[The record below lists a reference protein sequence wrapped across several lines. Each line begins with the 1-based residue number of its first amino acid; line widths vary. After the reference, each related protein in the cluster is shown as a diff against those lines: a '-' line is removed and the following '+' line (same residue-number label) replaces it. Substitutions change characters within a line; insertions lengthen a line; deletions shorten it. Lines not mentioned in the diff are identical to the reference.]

1 MADSRTTEI
10 VGKNTRR
17 VAVRKH
23 PADRPA
29 HRPEHRP
36 AQRPVHRPEHRT
48 AHRPAN
54 SPVQSPEHRP
64 AHHSAHHSGRHSAHH
79 SARRSTIFDYI
90 NVAIMVV
97 MCFFVLYPIWYI
109 LVNSLNEG
117 QDAVRGGIYW
127 WPRII
132 TLDNYRVVFYN
143 KDILNAFIISIAK
156 TVIGALTSV
165 FFTAAVAYSLSKQE
179 LLGRKLYLMIGT
191 ITLFFSGGLIPNF
204 LLIKSIG
211 LYNNF
216 WVYIIPSLFS
226 FYPVIIF
233 LAYYRQ
239 LPDGLEEAAK
249 IDGANELYIFWKI
262 ILPLSMPIIATFL
275 LFNGVAQW
283 NDYFTPLIYTNGP
296 KLQPV
301 QLYLYRIIVQQTQ
314 VSTLS
319 QFQANIPDSQK
330 TITPEAITLATMIV
344 TTAPI
349 VIIYPFLQKYFIK
362 GMLVGS
368 IKG

>member
-1 MADSRTTEI
+1 MFMIKRSL
-10 VGKNTRR
+10 
-17 VAVRKH
+17 
-23 PADRPA
+23 
-29 HRPEHRP
+29 HRY
-36 AQRPVHRPEHRT
+36 
-48 AHRPAN
+48 
-54 SPVQSPEHRP
+54 
-64 AHHSAHHSGRHSAHH
+64 
-79 SARRSTIFDYI
+79 TIFDYL
-90 NVAIMVV
+90 NVFVMVA
-97 MCFFVLYPIWYI
+97 MSFLVLYPIWYI
-109 LVNSLNEG
+109 VINSLNEG

-127 WPRII
+127 WPRIF
-132 TLDNYRVVFYN
+132 TLDNYRVVFFN
-143 KDILNAFIISIAK
+143 NDILNAFFISIAK
-156 TVIGALTSV
+156 TVFGAGTSV

-191 ITLFFSGGLIPNF
+191 ITLFFGGGLIPNF
-204 LLIKSIG
+204 LLLRSIG

-216 WVYIIPSLFS
+216 LIYIIPSLFS

-233 LAYYRQ
+233 QAYYRQ

-275 LFNGVAQW
+275 LFHGVWQW
-283 NDYFTPLIYTNGP
+283 NDYFIPLIYTNGS

-314 VSTLS
+314 VNTIS
-319 QFQANIPDSQK
+319 QYQANIPDTQR
-330 TITPEAITLATMIV
+330 TITPEAITLATMVV

-349 VIIYPFLQKYFIK
+349 VIIYPFLQKHFIK